1 MVVELSAVVEF
12 DDEIGRDAAESER
25 FLFLDQGEL
34 FKTEIPP
41 VS

>member
-12 DDEIGRDAAESER
+12 DEDAAESER